1 MLNGFKI
8 KYLFGEKMRL
18 IALLLCLSVTLFT
31 ACSQNSKKS
40 GAPVNRSSVQAA
52 DTKPSD
58 VYISE
63 DILSRYKGVS
73 FEITEYETGK
83 KTVADVA
90 FDETFQTGGLT
101 ITVLQFFPDFKIN
114 DKNSYFTES
123 LEPNNVAARVNV
135 VSADHEFSGW
145 LFASYPEVH
154 PFTDP
159 KYNVTLLKAIE
170 K

>member
-1 MLNGFKI
+1 MF
-8 KYLFGEKMRL
+8 
-18 IALLLCLSVTLFT
+18 FT

-40 GAPVNRSSVQAA
+40 GAAPVDRSSAQASE
-52 DTKPSD
+52 TQPSD
-58 VYISE
+58 TYISE
-63 DILSRYKGVS
+63 DILSRYKGAS

-83 KTVADVA
+83 KTVVDVA
-90 FDETFQTGGLT
+90 FDETFQTDGLAIT
-101 ITVLQFFPDFKIN
+101 ILQFFPDFKIN

-135 VSADHEFSGW
+135 VSVDHEFSGW